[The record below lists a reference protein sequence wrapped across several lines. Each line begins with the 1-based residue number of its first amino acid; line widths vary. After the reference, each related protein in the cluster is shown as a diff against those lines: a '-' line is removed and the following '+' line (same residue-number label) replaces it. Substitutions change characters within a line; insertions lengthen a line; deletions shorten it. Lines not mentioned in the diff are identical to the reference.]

1 MGEAK
6 RRGSRPP
13 TELEKARRWIMRVWL
28 LYPKWFR
35 TTYITSL
42 KVYGVAILVLVGVLL
57 LAGIAW
63 LFERLLHIGG

>member
-13 TELEKARRWIMRVWL
+13 TELEKARRWIMRLWL

-35 TTYITSL
+35 TIYITSL
-42 KVYGVAILVLVGVLL
+42 KVNGVAILVLVGVLL
-57 LAGIAW
+57 LAGIAL